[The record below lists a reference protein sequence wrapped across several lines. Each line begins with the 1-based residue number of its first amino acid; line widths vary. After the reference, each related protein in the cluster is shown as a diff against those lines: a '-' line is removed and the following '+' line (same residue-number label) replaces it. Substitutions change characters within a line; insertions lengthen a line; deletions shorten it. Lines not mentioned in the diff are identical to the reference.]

1 MRVRFFHKMFPK
13 KNKTMM
19 YILQFQV
26 RVLGFFL
33 MFPSKTE
40 YFPGTWSDTSPPSN
54 GLVTA
59 SEPTHDVTTGNQM
72 TLSDLDRR
80 TM

>member
-1 MRVRFFHKMFPK
+1 
-13 KNKTMM
+13 M

-26 RVLGFFL
+26 RVLFFFNVSL
-33 MFPSKTE
+33 KKQNIFLVHGVTLH
-40 YFPGTWSDTSPPSN
+40 PPSN

-59 SEPTHDVTTGNQM
+59 REPTHDVTTGNQM

>member
-1 MRVRFFHKMFPK
+1 
-13 KNKTMM
+13 M

-26 RVLGFFL
+26 RVLFFFFNVSL
-33 MFPSKTE
+33 KTE
-40 YFPGTWSDTSPPSN
+40 YFSGTWSDTSPPSN

-59 SEPTHDVTTGNQM
+59 REPTHDVTTGNQM